1 MASIRGI
8 VERITYRN
16 EETCYTVARLRRDGT
31 RVTDN
36 LTTVVGIF
44 PFITPGETLKLEG
57 EWVSHPEYGL
67 QFKVSRAETVVP
79 ATINGIEK
87 YLGSGLIKGIGPVTA
102 RRLVKHFGLETLD
115 VIENRPDRLTEVD
128 GIGPKKAEVIR
139 RGFAEQREIQNVMVF
154 LGEYGVSPTYA
165 VKIFKRYGNDA
176 IAVVRQ
182 NPYRLA
188 DEIFGIGF
196 KTADK
201 IASKLGI
208 EPSSLSRVAAGV
220 RYFLNQRAEDGH
232 VFYPVEGLASEAAK
246 MLDVPEARVDEALEG
261 LEREGVIIREGTRIY
276 LAAFYHCERGVAERL
291 GRLARIAPR
300 PLRVD
305 LDRELLELG
314 SKTGV
319 ALAPDQ
325 RRAVETALRAGVVVL
340 TGGPGTGK
348 TTTVRSIIR
357 IFEAHGLKVLLAA
370 PTGRAAK
377 RLSEATGREAKTLH
391 RLLEVGFC
399 ATGIE
404 FARNEAN
411 PLDADAVIVDEVSMV
426 DIVLMYDL
434 LKAIR
439 PGTRLILVG
448 DADQLPSVGPGNV
461 LRDII
466 ESGAVS
472 VVRLQ
477 EIFRQAR
484 NSMIIVNA
492 HRINRGE
499 FPLLNRRTAGKGAGS
514 RDAGSKDLG
523 SKDAGSK
530 SASSGDAGIACGS
543 IASSIAGGRIAGG
556 IADGDTGGRPVPGDF
571 FFIDEE
577 DPEKVAGTVV
587 ELVARRIPGYLRCH
601 PIDDIQVITPM
612 RRTVTGVDNL
622 NIALREALNPPAPG
636 KVEIRHGMSVLRQGD
651 KVMQI
656 RNNYNKMV
664 FNGDIGRIEHIDE
677 EDRVIVVSYP
687 DSDGTRS
694 GASGTRR
701 VEYEQHE
708 LDELVLAYAM
718 SVHKSQ
724 GGEYPVVVM
733 PVTTQHYMMLQRNLL
748 YTGITRAKRL
758 VVLVGTKKAI
768 AIAVKNT
775 KTDSRYTALAEGLRA
790 MCQRSLSMEL
800 P

>member
-1 MASIRGI
+1 MSSIRGT
-8 VERITYRN
+8 VERVTYRN
-16 EETCYTVARLRRDGT
+16 EETCYTVAKLRRDGA
-31 RVTDN
+31 RAVDA
-36 LTTVVGIF
+36 LTTVVGVF

-67 QFKVSRAETVVP
+67 QFRVSRAETVVP

-102 RRLVKHFGLETLD
+102 QRLVRHFGLETLG
-115 VIENRPDRLTEVD
+115 VIEKQPERLTEVD

-139 RGFAEQREIQNVMVF
+139 RGFAEQKEIQNVMVF

-176 IAVVRQ
+176 INVVRQ

-201 IASKLGI
+201 IANKLGV
-208 EPSSLSRVAAGV
+208 EPASIARVAAGV

-232 VFYPVEGLASEAAK
+232 VFYPAKELAAEAAK
-246 MLDVPEARVDEALEG
+246 MLDAPEERVGEALEG
-261 LEREGVIIREGTRIY
+261 LGREGVIIREGMRVY
-276 LAAFYHCERGVAERL
+276 LAPFYHCERGVAERL
-291 GRLARIAPR
+291 GRLARVVPR

-305 LDRELLELG
+305 LGRELSGLG
-314 SKTGV
+314 DRAGGGV
-319 ALAPDQ
+319 GIALAPGQ
-325 RRAVETALRAGVVVL
+325 RRAVETAIGRGVVVL

-348 TTTVRSIIR
+348 TTTVRCIIR

-391 RLLEVGFC
+391 RLLEVGFG

-404 FARNEAN
+404 FGRNEVN

-426 DIVLMYDL
+426 DIVLMYDF

-466 ESGAVS
+466 ESGVVAV
-472 VVRLQ
+472 VKLQ

-484 NSMIIVNA
+484 DSMIIVNA
-492 HRINRGE
+492 HRVNRGE
-499 FPLLNRRTAGKGAGS
+499 FPLLNNRRA
-514 RDAGSKDLG
+514 
-523 SKDAGSK
+523 
-530 SASSGDAGIACGS
+530 
-543 IASSIAGGRIAGG
+543 
-556 IADGDTGGRPVPGDF
+556 TGGEDGAQGRPGDF
-571 FFIDEE
+571 FFIEE
-577 DPEKVAGTVV
+577 GDPERVAETVV
-587 ELVARRIPGYLRCH
+587 GLVARRIPGYLRCH
-601 PIDDIQVITPM
+601 PIEDIQVITPM

-622 NIALREALNPPAPG
+622 NTALREALNPPAPG
-636 KVEIRHGMSVLRQGD
+636 KVEIRHGMSVLREGD

-664 FNGDIGRIEHIDE
+664 FNGDIGRVEHIDE
-677 EDRVIVVSYP
+677 EDRVVVVAYP
-687 DSDGTRS
+687 DSEGGRG
-694 GASGTRR
+694 GAGGARR

-708 LDELVLAYAM
+708 LDELVLAYAI

-758 VVLVGTKKAI
+758 VALVGTKKAI

-775 KTDSRYTALAEGLRA
+775 RTDSRYTALAEALQASCKGF
-790 MCQRSLSMEL
+790 MGGS
-800 P
+800 